1 MATGDGCPT
10 MELSMKLPMAKLF
23 MVAHA
28 SRLRENFTDSGTRI
42 CYYDT

>member
-23 MVAHA
+23 TVAHA
-28 SRLRENFTDSGTRI
+28 SRLREIHNTATKTPCSD
-42 CYYDT
+42 